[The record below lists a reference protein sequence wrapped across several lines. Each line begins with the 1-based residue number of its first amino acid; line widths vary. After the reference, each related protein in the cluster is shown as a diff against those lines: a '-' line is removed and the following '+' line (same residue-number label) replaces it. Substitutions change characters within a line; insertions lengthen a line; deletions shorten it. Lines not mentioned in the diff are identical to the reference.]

1 MPKSSNNLMTKN
13 GAGMRRE
20 PAYAHS
26 NSASCTNTPGTRP
39 VYMATGPNNHLK
51 HNHRKE
57 VFASRWDSLH
67 PGQVCRQ

>member
-1 MPKSSNNLMTKN
+1 MPKSSNTYMTKN
-13 GAGMRRE
+13 GARMRRG
-20 PAYAHS
+20 PAYAHR

-57 VFASRWDSLH
+57 VFETGIHYTPVKSVDNN
-67 PGQVCRQ
+67 